1 MATSKSTLL
10 YGEEAGDKPSPKAMD
25 EFVTKLLD
33 AVTIIHKAHLVTTG
47 KGSFAGH
54 TGLGVYS
61 DLDDATDSLAEIW
74 MGCTGQG
81 LSFGGI
87 STSNFSK
94 EVRTIYEWIENNRS
108 KVGTESHLQNEVDS
122 ILSTL
127 SKALFKLDRLQ

>member
-1 MATSKSTLL
+1 MATKDTML
-10 YGEEAGDKPSPKAMD
+10 YGGKEAIKPSPKAME
-25 EFVTKLLD
+25 EFVSKLLD
-33 AVTIIHKAHLVTTG
+33 AVTLIHKAHLVTTG

-61 DLDDATDSLAEIW
+61 DLEDATDNLAEVW

-81 LSFGGI
+81 LTFGGI
-87 STSNFSK
+87 STSNFSTQ
-94 EVRTIYEWIENNRS
+94 VRSIYEWIEENRA
-108 KVGTESHLQNEVDS
+108 KVGDESHLQNEVDS